1 MEQDKMFLASAA
13 VDLAEAEDK
22 SYVEI
27 TNRICYYGAPNLNN
41 VILPVEGAEEKAKTL
56 VNMPVVAKYKPLKV
70 GNKKLDD
77 LGGHEMYI
85 DPKDHKVKFATETI
99 GTHIATEIKEDEV
112 KINGEKKVL
121 PCLFAKARIWAR
133 NEKVYSAIK
142 RLYAAG
148 KLFSSWEISTKKYE
162 FEEGIKTITDYS
174 FLGNCFLGS
183 NTQPSYPCAQAISM
197 ASLDEASDELAEALT
212 LDIYKEETMAKKQE
226 RIIAEQEPIQKPVQE
241 PAQEPEQAAQ
251 NEPGQQAT
259 APETASLTGND
270 LLRAITKAIEV
281 KSERWGYVVYWLP
294 EEKIVWCKTD
304 GCKSDLDFIVFSYTI
319 EGDNVA
325 LGEPVE
331 KKLPISIAQIEETLD
346 AKDKVIAEKDDALVT
361 ANNKITE
368 LTHEVSE
375 LEPFKVAAEKAAL
388 EKAEAEKAEKVAQL
402 KAYAIK
408 STHISAEECESDETI
423 SQMIAELDENGIKRI
438 IAERFMAS
446 LQKTD
451 EQKPAVETSSVKQPG
466 NIKLNLNSSDDTI
479 TGTLNPVKVF
489 IS

>member
-162 FEEGIKTITDYS
+162 FEEGVKTITDYS

-183 NTQPSYPCAQAISM
+183 KTQPSYPCAQAISM

-226 RIIAEQEPIQKPVQE
+226 KIIAEQEPIQEPV
-241 PAQEPEQAAQ
+241 QEPEQATK
-251 NEPGQQAT
+251 NKPEQQTT
-259 APETASLTGND
+259 APETASLTGHD
-270 LLRAITKAIEV
+270 LLRAITKEIEV
-281 KSERWGYVVYWLP
+281 KTERWGYVVYWLP

-304 GCKSDLDFIVFSYTI
+304 GCKSELDFIVFSYTVD
-319 EGDNVA
+319 GDNVA

-331 KKLPISIAQIEETLD
+331 KKLPISIAQIEETLA

-368 LTHEVSE
+368 LTQEVSE

-388 EKAEAEKAEKVAQL
+388 ERAEAEKAEKVAQL
-402 KAYAIK
+402 KTYAIK

-423 SQMIAELDENGIKRI
+423 SQMIAELDENGIKRV

-446 LQKTD
+446 LQKAE
-451 EQKPAVETSSVKQPG
+451 EQKAAVETSSVKQPA
-466 NIKLNLNSSDDTI
+466 NIKIDLNSSDDAI
-479 TGTLNPVKVF
+479 TGSFNPVRAF